1 MDHRIPELRL
11 DGAAL
16 SRHRRAAGR
25 GPRETGF
32 AADQRD
38 VLRRLPHP
46 PADRG
51 NHGMTASPDAKV
63 AAERRTLW
71 IVLLLN
77 AAIAVGF
84 FVTGLTGDSSALL
97 ANGVDNLSETEV
109 YALSHIVIGRAWW
122 RGSGCNYVSISVF
135 VVSEKK
141 KIESIQLKN

>member
-63 AAERRTLW
+63 AAQRRTPWL
-71 IVLLLN
+71 VLLLN

-84 FVTGLTGDSSALL
+84 FVTGLLGDSSALT
-97 ANGVDNLSETEV
+97 AHGVDNLADTSV
-109 YALSHIVIGRAWW
+109 SSLSPIDR
-122 RGSGCNYVSISVF
+122 RP
-135 VVSEKK
+135 
-141 KIESIQLKN
+141 

>member
-1 MDHRIPELRL
+1 MRISDWSSDVCSSDLGEGDRPDLRAGGAGADRRAGRAAGGVAVADMDHRIPELRL

-51 NHGMTASPDAKV
+51 HHGMTRS
-63 AAERRTLW
+63 EEHTSELQSLIRTSH
-71 IVLLLN
+71 
-77 AAIAVGF
+77 AVYRF
-84 FVTGLTGDSSALL
+84 
-97 ANGVDNLSETEV
+97 
-109 YALSHIVIGRAWW
+109 
-122 RGSGCNYVSISVF
+122 
-135 VVSEKK
+135 KK
-141 KIESIQLKN
+141 SK